1 MGSPLA
7 AVAAPAGRVGA
18 RAVWSTLRIRT
29 VRAGRYTQGVD
40 TLSQDAVRDYRPI
53 RRVTVLGAGT
63 MGARVAA
70 HLVNAQFDVT
80 LLDVREDLA
89 AASVKALAGV
99 RPDPLFLPGWADRIR
114 TGDFDH
120 PTALAEADWIIE
132 AIVEAPGPKRRLL
145 EAVDAHRPSGSFV
158 STNTSGLS
166 VAALAD
172 GRSDDFRRHW
182 LGHAFFNPPRY
193 MHLVELVPTE
203 DTEPGVVGALRDLLD
218 RRLGKGVVVAR
229 DTPAFIANRLGTHG
243 AMQFLA
249 VATSGAFT
257 IEEIDAVTGPLIG
270 RPKSATFRTIDLA
283 GLDVLAAVA
292 SDLATRLPDPS
303 DRRGFDLPPFVGE
316 MVRRGLLGEKAG
328 QGFYK
333 RVRSATGE
341 SAILTLDLKTLEYR
355 ESQPPTLPEIDDAR
369 RIVDLD
375 ERLRHL
381 VTSPGRVG
389 DLLRRTLG
397 ATLLYAARVA
407 PEIAHSIDD
416 IDRAMRWG
424 FGWARGPFE
433 TWDAIGHSTLVEAGL
448 STIPGAIET
457 IPGAA
462 HMTGPGAA
470 RTRWRDGALAPA
482 APGLLLL
489 QEAKSRTP
497 VVARNAGASL
507 VDLGDDVLAVE
518 FHSKMN
524 AIGADTITMLRAGV
538 DRASRDFAALVIG
551 HEQDP
556 FSAGANLALLLMEAQ
571 EGNWEEIDAMVR
583 GFQATT
589 MAIKYAPV
597 PVIVAPAGLALGGG
611 CEICLHAD
619 RIQAAAETYIGLV
632 EVGVGLIPAGGGTK
646 ELILRANARAA
657 GGDAQPFLRQAFETI
672 GFARVSTSAADA
684 RQLGYLRDVDGITM
698 NGDRLIADAKARA
711 LARVAEG
718 YAPPPPLP
726 TVAVGG
732 ADVLAML
739 LLGVHLA
746 HRAGR
751 LSDHDV
757 IIGRALA
764 RVIAGGAAGDVPHR
778 TTVSEGYLL
787 DLEREAFLSLCG
799 ERRTLERI
807 AHTLKTGKTLRN

>member
-1 MGSPLA
+1 MGSPFA

-29 VRAGRYTQGVD
+29 AQPGRYTQGVD
-40 TLSQDAVRDYRPI
+40 TLSQDAVGDYRPI

-99 RPDPLFLPGWADRIR
+99 RPDPLFLPGWADRIQ
-114 TGDFDH
+114 TGAFDH
-120 PTALAEADWIIE
+120 PSALGEADWIIE
-132 AIVEAPGPKRRLL
+132 AIVEAPEPKRRLL
-145 EAVDAHRPSGSFV
+145 EAVDARRTPGSFV

-182 LGHAFFNPPRY
+182 VGTHFFNPPRY
-193 MHLVELVPTE
+193 MHLVELVPTA
-203 DTEPGVVGALRDLLD
+203 DTEPGVVGALRALLD

-249 VATSGAFT
+249 VAASGAFT

-341 SAILTLDLKTLEYR
+341 SAILTLDLATFEYR
-355 ESQPPTLPEIDDAR
+355 EAKPPALPEIDDAR

-381 VTSPGRVG
+381 FKSPHRVG

-416 IDRAMRWG
+416 VDRAMQWG

-433 TWDAIGHSTLVEAGL
+433 TWDAIGHSTLFEAGL
-448 STIPGAIET
+448 SIVSGVPGV
-457 IPGAA
+457 PGAA
-462 HMTGPGAA
+462 PMTGPGAGRA
-470 RTRWRDGALAPA
+470 RWREDALASA
-482 APGLLLL
+482 TPGLLLL

-507 VDLGDDVLAVE
+507 IDLGDDVLAVE

-524 AIGADTITMLRAGV
+524 AIGADTITMLRTGV
-538 DRASRDFAALVIG
+538 DRASRDFSALVIG

-571 EGNWEEIDAMVR
+571 EGNWDEIDAMVR

-619 RIQAAAETYIGLV
+619 RVQAAAETYVGLV

-684 RQLGYLRDVDGITM
+684 RRLGYLRDVDGITM
-698 NGDRLIADAKARA
+698 NRDRLIADAKARA

-718 YAPPPPLP
+718 YAASPPQPAV
-726 TVAVGG
+726 TVGG

-751 LSDHDV
+751 LSDHDAT
-757 IIGRALA
+757 IGRALA
-764 RVIAGGAAGDVPHR
+764 RVIAGGSTADVPHR

-807 AHTLKTGKTLRN
+807 AHTLKTGKSLRN

>member
-7 AVAAPAGRVGA
+7 AVAAPAGRMGA
-18 RAVWSTLRIRT
+18 RVVWSTLRIRI
-29 VRAGRYTQGVD
+29 AQPGRYTQGVD

-89 AASVKALAGV
+89 AGSVKALGGV
-99 RPDPLFLPGWADRIR
+99 RPDPLFLPGWADRIQ
-114 TGDFDH
+114 TGAFDDSS
-120 PTALAEADWIIE
+120 ALGEADWIIE
-132 AIVEAPGPKRRLL
+132 AIVEAPEPKRRLL
-145 EAVDAHRPSGSFV
+145 EAVDACRTSGSFV

-166 VAALAD
+166 VGALAD

-182 LGHAFFNPPRY
+182 VGTHFFNPPRY
-193 MHLVELVPTE
+193 MHLVELVPTA
-203 DTEPGVVGALRDLLD
+203 DTAPGVVDALRDLLD
-218 RRLGKGVVVAR
+218 HRLGKGVVVAR

-249 VATSGAFT
+249 AAASGAFT

-333 RVRSATGE
+333 RARSATGE
-341 SAILTLDLKTLEYR
+341 SAILTLDLTTFEYR
-355 ESQPPTLPEIDDAR
+355 EAKPPTLPEIDDAR

-375 ERLRHL
+375 ERLRYL
-381 VTSPGRVG
+381 FKSPHRVG

-407 PEIAHSIDD
+407 PQIAHSIDD
-416 IDRAMRWG
+416 VDRAMRWG

-448 STIPGAIET
+448 SIVPGA
-457 IPGAA
+457 PGAA
-462 HMTGPGAA
+462 HTTGPGAD
-470 RTRWRDGALAPA
+470 RTRWREGALAPA

-489 QEAKSRTP
+489 QDAKSRTP

-524 AIGADTITMLRAGV
+524 AIGADTIAMLRTGV

-556 FSAGANLALLLMEAQ
+556 FSAGANLALVLIEAQ

-583 GFQATT
+583 GFQAIT

-619 RIQAAAETYIGLV
+619 RVQAAAETYVGLV

-657 GGDAQPFLRQAFETI
+657 GGDTQPFLRQAFETI
-672 GFARVSTSAADA
+672 GFARVSTSAVDA
-684 RQLGYLRDVDGITM
+684 RRLGYLRDVDGITM
-698 NGDRLIADAKARA
+698 NRDRLIADAKARA

-718 YAPPPPLP
+718 YAAPLSQP
-726 TVAVGG
+726 AVAVGG

-739 LLGVHLA
+739 LLGVHLG

-751 LSDHDV
+751 LSDHDAT
-757 IIGRALA
+757 IGRALA
-764 RVIAGGAAGDVPHR
+764 RVMSGGAAADVPHR

-799 ERRTLERI
+799 ERRTLDRI
-807 AHTLKTGKTLRN
+807 AHTLKTGKSLRN